1 MPHATQSVMVVIQI
15 SNLNTTYFENN
26 LQSNLSIVLQFRDSE
41 FSGLLFMDEQNNVQ
55 GGGGGGGWST
65 LNAKHS
71 QIDFPTAP
79 KQKMIS
85 CFSICFYAT
94 SSPIMSR
101 SQSL

>member
-1 MPHATQSVMVVIQI
+1 MVVIQI
-15 SNLNTTYFENN
+15 SNLNTTYFESN

-41 FSGLLFMDEQNNVQ
+41 FSGLLFMDEQNNVE
-55 GGGGGGGWST
+55 GEGVGWST
-65 LNAKHS
+65 LNVKHS

-79 KQKMIS
+79 KQKVIP

-94 SSPIMSR
+94 FSLIMSR